1 MIFITG
7 DTHGSDGVK
16 ARFNMDNFSEQK
28 ELTKNDYVIVLG
40 DWGVHW
46 KNNYPNGKICLENK
60 PAVPGRYGEVP
71 EERNTLDWLEDK
83 NFTTLF
89 IDGNHECFPR
99 LNSYPVVDFCGG
111 KAHQIRPSIYHLMRG
126 ETFLIDG
133 KTFFAFGGA
142 SSHDIQDGIIDP
154 ANYKSKSSLNKAI
167 DRWYRERKVFRIKN
181 LSWWEDEVPT
191 KEEMENGI
199 KNLEKLNNKVDFIIT
214 HTPPASVIALIGFGL
229 YQIDD
234 FERYLEE
241 IRINT
246 EYKTWLFGHMHDN
259 RRIND
264 KDYLL
269 WEQIVRV
276 N

>member
-1 MIFITG
+1 MIYITG
-7 DTHGSDGVK
+7 DTHGTDGVK
-16 ARFNMDNFSEQK
+16 ERFNTSNFPEQR
-28 ELTKNDYVIVLG
+28 EMTKKDCVIVLG

-46 KNNYPNGKICLENK
+46 KNNYPSGKICLEDK
-60 PAVPGRYGEVP
+60 PAVAGQEGEVKD
-71 EERNTLDWLEDK
+71 ERNTLNWLDEK

-154 ANYKSKSSLNKAI
+154 VNYKDKRSLNQAI
-167 DRWYRERKVFRIKN
+167 NRWNKERRMFRVKN
-181 LSWWEDEVPT
+181 LSWWEAEMPT
-191 KEEMENGI
+191 REEMENGI
-199 KNLEKLNNKVDFIIT
+199 MNLQKIGNNVDYIIS
-214 HTPPASVIALIGFGL
+214 HTAPASIIALLGQGL
-229 YQIDD
+229 YQVD
-234 FERYLEE
+234 EMEKYLEE
-241 IRINT
+241 IRVKT
-246 EYKTWLFGHMHDN
+246 EYKNWFFGHLHDN

-269 WEQIVRV
+269 WEQIIRI